1 MKMDRNIG
9 INQMSWEAFVG
20 ECSIGR
26 VMLQAAGNEIL
37 DGSLQL

>member
-1 MKMDRNIG
+1 MDRNIG

-37 DGSLQL
+37 DGMLRMH